1 MMETLAIRGA
11 RHVVTRPTDEDLV
24 AKDGRID
31 RGPIKRGFRV
41 LGRGLWVLP
50 GLVDAHAHLVI
61 SPRMGPTAWIQAAN
75 ADPDVLRRRVGRHLH
90 DQRNGGVLLVR
101 DAGAVS
107 GVVCDALAD
116 LPVGLPYLQA
126 AGRFICPP
134 HRYPPGAAIEARGH
148 AVLESAV
155 GEAARGGGWIKMIAD
170 YPALDDPGGRPEV
183 DWTADE
189 LRQAIE
195 AARECGVRIAVHAMS
210 RAAADLAVKVGA
222 DSLEHGW
229 CATSDHLAHLAAAG
243 GAWIPTVQ
251 AFETG
256 LAQQRAARVRVDTFW
271 DDAAESLRARVQE
284 ADLSGVTLLCGT
296 DGWVAHGGVAREALA
311 LIAFGLSVPRAIH
324 AVSIDGWRYLR
335 GEEPLVPGAAADFL
349 TFDHDPLEDPSVLL
363 RPIHVVRGGQVV
375 RSRRE

>member
-11 RHVVTRPTDEDLV
+11 RHVVTPSTDEDLV
-24 AKDGRID
+24 ARDGRIS
-31 RGPIKRGFRV
+31 RGPIRRSFRV

-61 SPRMGPTAWIQAAN
+61 SPRMGPTAWTQAAH
-75 ADPDVLRRRVGRHLH
+75 ADPEVLGRRVRRHLQ

-116 LPVGLPYLQA
+116 LPAGYPYLQA
-126 AGRFICPP
+126 AGRFIAPP
-134 HRYPPGAAIEARGH
+134 HRYPPDTAIEVRGR
-148 AVLESAV
+148 AVLDSAER
-155 GEAARGGGWIKMIAD
+155 EAARGGGWIKMIAD

-183 DWTADE
+183 DWTVDE
-189 LRQAIE
+189 VSQAIE
-195 AARECGVRIAVHAMS
+195 AARERGVRIAVHAMS
-210 RAAADLAVKVGA
+210 KAAADLAVRVGA
-222 DSLEHGW
+222 DSVEHGW
-229 CATSDHLAHLAAAG
+229 FMTSAHLAHLATAG
-243 GAWIPTVQ
+243 RAWVPTVQ

-256 LAQQRAARVRVDTFW
+256 LARQRAARVRVDAFW
-271 DDAAESLRARVQE
+271 DEAAENLRARVQE

-296 DGWVAHGGVAREALA
+296 DGWVAHGGIAREALA
-311 LIAFGLSVPRAIH
+311 LIAFGLSVPKAIR

-335 GEEPLVPGAAADFL
+335 GEEPLALGAAADFL

-363 RPIHVVRGGQVV
+363 RPTHVVRGGKVV
-375 RSRRE
+375 HGR